1 METIKP
7 AAAPGS
13 GLIKAGRI
21 LLIIFSALGVL
32 AGPLSIVGGSALS
45 SPEMAAF
52 LPAGQTSAMAESAIR
67 AGAIMTA
74 TSVVSLIGGILAV
87 RFCSKAQ
94 RRRLCM
100 IVAIVLMVC
109 QLASEAV
116 LAFYGEFDLLSAA
129 FRLVFPLL
137 VFAGSVRGVPAVSIG
152 STSRTPAA
160 APALAVSG
168 APSAALTGSAS
179 SGESGAS
186 AESASPALPDASGT
200 ASADQPAEN

>member
-13 GLIKAGRI
+13 GLIKAGGI

-32 AGPLSIVGGSALS
+32 AGPLSIVGGTAHS

-87 RFCSKAQ
+87 RFCSKVQ

-100 IVAIVLMVC
+100 IAAIVLMVC

>member
-13 GLIKAGRI
+13 GLIKAGGI

-87 RFCSKAQ
+87 RFCSKVQ

-200 ASADQPAEN
+200 ASTDQPAEN

>member
-1 METIKP
+1 MENTKP

-13 GLIKAGRI
+13 SLLKAGGI

-52 LPAGQTSAMAESAIR
+52 LPAGQSSAMAESAIR
-67 AGAIMTA
+67 AGAVMTA

-87 RFCSKAQ
+87 RFCSKVQ
-94 RRRLCM
+94 RRKLCM

-116 LAFYGEFDLLSAA
+116 LAFHGEFDLISAA

-137 VFAGSVRGVPAVSIG
+137 VFAGSVRSVPAVPAG
-152 STSRTPAA
+152 RAA
-160 APALAVSG
+160 AV
-168 APSAALTGSAS
+168 SAAP
-179 SGESGAS
+179 
-186 AESASPALPDASGT
+186 ASPALPDA
-200 ASADQPAEN
+200 PAETDHPAEP